1 MRGARRIRSTHVLR
15 TGIIPAYAGST
26 FVSWLCP
33 QSNRD
38 HPRVCGEHCSL
49 VSAVSIGRGS
59 SPRMRGARGEGG
71 KGARLLGII
80 PAYAG
85 STNLKH
91 LVGLD
96 FGDHPRVCGEHK
108 YKGEFLYKV
117 KGSSPRM
124 RGAPTITEAGFYR
137 AGIIPAYAGST
148 RSPRLLL
155 SPSGDHPRVCG
166 EHPSSQREIVRHE
179 GSSPRM
185 RGALSAPASGAGESR
200 IIPAYAGSTP
210 APGPLGSPAW
220 DHPRVCG
227 EHSADGGRDFPRDG
241 SSPRMRGAPRITFR
255 PNRKSGIIP
264 AYAGST

>member
-1 MRGARRIRSTHVLR
+1 MRGARFCSDLLR
-15 TGIIPAYAGST
+15 QLFGIIPAYAGST
-26 FVSWLCP
+26 MDDKIAGIEVGDHPRVCGEHVTKAIPKDVDTGSSPRMRGAPVGELRVRAADGIIP
-33 QSNRD
+33 AYAGSTRLSLVVRRPRGD

-148 RSPRLLL
+148 
-155 SPSGDHPRVCG
+155 G
-166 EHPSSQREIVRHE
+166 
-179 GSSPRM
+179 
-185 RGALSAPASGAGESR
+185 
-200 IIPAYAGSTP
+200 TP
-210 APGPLGSPAW
+210 
-220 DHPRVCG
+220 
-227 EHSADGGRDFPRDG
+227 
-241 SSPRMRGAPRITFR
+241 
-255 PNRKSGIIP
+255 
-264 AYAGST
+264 